1 MPHQSYDAY
10 GASHPHDLNAAYVPG
25 GTGDGPGHKEGRGA
39 SVAAHRKPKQ
49 RSLSGHTARTAA
61 TLALASA
68 ATATAFEGTG
78 HADPRVSP
86 GEVKAKVDELYRE
99 AEVATEKY
107 NGAKEKAD
115 KAEKSLTDLRDEA
128 ARRTEKLNSARR
140 GLGSLATAQYRS
152 GAIDPSV
159 QLALS
164 SDPDEFLDRASRAD
178 RAGHRQAA
186 AVSDVRKQLRELDQ
200 LHTEADESL
209 ADLKS
214 RQADLRKHKKTV
226 TGKLG
231 EARRLLARLTAEE
244 RARVAAA
251 ADDGGQG
258 GGAPDAPDRASR
270 TASRAPAPG
279 GAKAPNSRAAAAVSY
294 AYKALGSPYVWGATG
309 PNAFDCSGLTQAA
322 YRAAGVSLPRTT
334 YAQIDTGRRV
344 SRAELQPGDLV
355 FFYSGISHVG
365 LYVGDGQMIHAPNPS
380 APVRLAPISQMPFA
394 GAARVA

>member
-1 MPHQSYDAY
+1 M
-10 GASHPHDLNAAYVPG
+10 
-25 GTGDGPGHKEGRGA
+25 
-39 SVAAHRKPKQ
+39 AAHRKPKQ
-49 RSLSGHTARTAA
+49 RSLSGNTARTAA

-78 HADPRVSP
+78 HADPRPTP
-86 GEVKAKVDELYRE
+86 GEVKAKVDQLYRE

-115 KAEKSLTDLRDEA
+115 RAETALDDLRDEA
-128 ARRTEKLNSARR
+128 ARKTDRLNTARQ
-140 GLGSLATAQYRS
+140 GLGSLATAQYRT
-152 GAIDPSV
+152 GAIDPSM
-159 QLALS
+159 QLVLS
-164 SDPDEFLDRASRAD
+164 SDPDTYLDRASRAD

-186 AVSDVRKQLRELDQ
+186 QITGVRQQMRALDQ
-200 LHTEADESL
+200 LRTEADDTL
-209 ADLKS
+209 TDLKS

-231 EARRLLARLTAEE
+231 EAKRLLARLTEKE
-244 RARVAAA
+244 RARVTGSGRDGSTGAAA
-251 ADDGGQG
+251 EA
-258 GGAPDAPDRASR
+258 ARASR
-270 TASRAPAPG
+270 AAARGTAPDGAPG
-279 GAKAPNSRAAAAVSY
+279 GTKAPGSRAAAAVSY
-294 AYKALGSPYVWGATG
+294 AYNALGSPYVWGATG

-344 SRAELQPGDLV
+344 SRTELRPGDLV

-365 LYVGDGQMIHAPNPS
+365 LYVGDGKMIHAPNPS
-380 APVRLAPISQMPFA
+380 APVRLAPIDEMPFA